1 MTNTKKINRALAFI
15 LTLSIILCCFGIL
28 GGIEASAV
36 TNGVSMYYCDQ
47 QPLKYGLISY
57 RIYIKTEGNAFNQQV
72 YVHYSTERNNEDTYD
87 MQASYLK
94 TLADGS
100 KIWVANITA
109 QSIRYVIKYVADGQ
123 IFWDNNGGK
132 FYTDETVGSIAIV
145 INCSSDS
152 RTISVTLKNYGYNK
166 QVTLRYTTNSW
177 NTYSEIPMHYKSTNA
192 NGTEVWEANISLDI
206 SNNSSFEYS
215 VCYKVNGMTY
225 WASSFC

>member
-1 MTNTKKINRALAFI
+1 MTNTKNFNRTLAII
-15 LTLSIILCCFGIL
+15 LTLSIILFCFGVF
-28 GGIEASAV
+28 GGIKANAV

-47 QPLKYGLISY
+47 QPLKYGLTSY
-57 RIYIKTEGNAFNQQV
+57 KIYIKTEGNASDQQV
-72 YVHYSTERNNEDTYD
+72 YVHYSDELNSEEIYD

-100 KIWVANITA
+100 KIWVANITTR
-109 QSIRYVIKYVADGQ
+109 SISYVIKYVADGQ

-132 FYTDETVGSIAIV
+132 SFTDETIGSIAII

-177 NTYSEIPMHYKSTNA
+177 NTYVEVPMHYKSTNA
-192 NGTEVWEANISLDI
+192 NGTEVWEVNIPLDI
-206 SNNSSFEYS
+206 SNNNSFEYS